1 MHVNGQDSC
10 LLNSIKIHSKP
21 LVKSTFMSPITNFG
35 SLQELIVY
43 CKHDPL
49 SCSDEY
55 NIRNMMDATSG
66 AENACPS
73 GASEFILVF
82 SEM

>member
-1 MHVNGQDSC
+1 M
-10 LLNSIKIHSKP
+10 
-21 LVKSTFMSPITNFG
+21 
-35 SLQELIVY
+35 VY

-49 SCSDEY
+49 SCIDEY

-73 GASEFILVF
+73 GAAEFILVF